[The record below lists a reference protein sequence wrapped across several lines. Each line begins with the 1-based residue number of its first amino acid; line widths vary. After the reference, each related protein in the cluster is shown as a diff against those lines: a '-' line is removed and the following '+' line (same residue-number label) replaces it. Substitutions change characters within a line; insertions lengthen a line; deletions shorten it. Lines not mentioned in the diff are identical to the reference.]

1 MLGAGTGGLF
11 LLRWFW
17 WRISAATEIAA
28 MVISLVVAIYFTWFH
43 DVLAD
48 ESIGLVLELG
58 DWQKLVWGTSIT
70 TLGWLACTWLFPP
83 EKDDVLRKF
92 VAKTGVSGPGWRR
105 FEVDNQSTST
115 SVAQGLLQAFLGC
128 IAVYG
133 VLMAT
138 GSALYGH
145 VNQAL
150 SLGGLGI
157 VAAVGVFVI
166 HRRTT

>member
-1 MLGAGTGGLF
+1 MRFDLK
-11 LLRWFW
+11 
-17 WRISAATEIAA
+17 
-28 MVISLVVAIYFTWFH
+28 VPK
-43 DVLAD
+43 LAD
-48 ESIGLVLELG
+48 WE
-58 DWQKLVWGTSIT
+58 KYVWITSIST
-70 TLGWLACTWLFPP
+70 VGWLACTWLFPP

-105 FEVDNQSTST
+105 FEVDNHSTSP

-150 SLGGLGI
+150 SFGGLGI
-157 VAAVGVFVI
+157 VSAVGVFLI